1 VFRREDEKANMP
13 NPFIFVAVLSAVF
26 MLAPF
31 AIDMYLP
38 ALPTIAQDLNASI
51 DQIEAT
57 VAILL
62 FGYALGQ
69 LVLGPLSDRFG
80 RVPILLLGLITF
92 AVASALASIV
102 QSVEQLYLCRLFQA
116 FGGAGS
122 VVVFP
127 MVRDRFDEQR
137 SGQIVSYIMAA
148 TVVAPLIAPIIGAYI
163 LLAAGW
169 EAIFLTLAAMGLAT
183 FVAAKLT
190 VKPQSTPSARR
201 AAFSIKSILAA
212 YRIVLGNWTIMAH
225 ILAGGFAFAG
235 LFAFVAGS
243 PFVYITY
250 FGVAP
255 QTYGYLIGLNAAAMI
270 GANLINAQLLP
281 NVDTTLKTIIGAI
294 LLAIAAGPLIAINL
308 AGANLPIIV
317 AGIVAYVGAL
327 GFTATNAIVGALS
340 QLPEENGT
348 VSAINGATQFSIG
361 AASSLIISVTASTN
375 ATPMIIT
382 MAACGLLALIAALT
396 LHRKPLAQQGTEN
409 A

>member
-1 VFRREDEKANMP
+1 MQSKFT
-13 NPFIFVAVLSAVF
+13 FVAILSAVF
-26 MLAPF
+26 MLAPL

-38 ALPTIAQDLNASI
+38 ALPTIAHDLGASI

-80 RVPILLLGLITF
+80 RVPILLLGLVTF
-92 AVASALASIV
+92 TVASALAGVV
-102 QSVEQLYLCRLFQA
+102 QSVEQLYACRLFQA

-127 MVRDRFDEQR
+127 MVRDRYDAEK
-137 SGQIVSYIMAA
+137 SAQIISYIMAA
-148 TVVAPLIAPIIGAYI
+148 TVIAPLVAPIIGAFI
-163 LLAAGW
+163 
-169 EAIFLTLAAMGLAT
+169 LTLAGWQAIFYTLAGFGLVT
-183 FVAAKLT
+183 FVAAKVI
-190 VKPQSTPSARR
+190 VKPSSSRSARR
-201 AAFSIKSILAA
+201 AAFSLRDILST
-212 YRIVLGNWTIMAH
+212 YFTVIRNRRIMAH

-243 PFVYITY
+243 PFVYISY

-255 QTYGYLIGLNAAAMI
+255 QNYGYLVGLNAAAMI
-270 GANLINAQLLP
+270 GANLINAQLLSK
-281 NVDTTLKTIIGAI
+281 VDATAKTIIGAV
-294 LLAIAAGPLIAINL
+294 LLAFAASLLIVIITL
-308 AGANLPIIV
+308 GGGLFWIV

-361 AASSLIISVTASTN
+361 AASSLVVSVIASTN

-382 MAACGLLALIAALT
+382 MVVCGFLALATAVT
-396 LHRKPLAQQGTEN
+396 LSIHSPNQQGADN